1 MRSAIGSN
9 LRGAGTSVPLVDPP
23 TIECRLENPMIFQ
36 PAILFIR
43 SGRSSRRLRS
53 GGGADLP
60 DAAGPVRLESSGD
73 AVGRRRP
80 FYAVLPAGGCPR
92 GRAERAIPES
102 RALVLYAAIGDR
114 YFLRGEKGDFLGNS
128 GEFPYH
134 CRSKIR
140 KCGFFR
146 GIHVREIFLVG
157 GGARRSPGWIS
168 GRSSR
173 NVSST

>member
-1 MRSAIGSN
+1 LNAGWKIIGFSNLHPFYPVGSIVPAAVRIFRMRQGRFVRNLPAMRSA
-9 LRGAGTSVPLVDPP
+9 AT
-23 TIECRLENPMIFQ
+23 
-36 PAILFIR
+36 A
-43 SGRSSRRLRS
+43 
-53 GGGADLP
+53 
-60 DAAGPVRLESSGD
+60 
-73 AVGRRRP
+73 

-92 GRAERAIPES
+92 GQAERAIPES

-114 YFLRGEKGDFLGNS
+114 YFLRGEKGDFLGNF

-146 GIHVREIFLVG
+146 GFTFGKSFSSEED
-157 GGARRSPGWIS
+157 ARRSPGWIS

>member
-1 MRSAIGSN
+1 MQVGKS
-9 LRGAGTSVPLVDPP
+9 DDFP
-23 TIECRLENPMIFQ
+23 TC
-36 PAILFIR
+36 ILL
-43 SGRSSRRLRS
+43 SGRVDRS

-60 DAAGPVRLESSGD
+60 DAAGPVRPESSGD
-73 AVGRRRP
+73 AVAATA
-80 FYAVLPAGGCPR
+80 FCAVLPAGGCPR

-114 YFLRGEKGDFLGNS
+114 YCLRGEKGDFLGNS
-128 GEFPYH
+128 EEFPYH

-146 GIHVREIFLVG
+146 GFTFEKSFSSEED
-157 GGARRSPGWIS
+157 ARRSPGWIS

>member
-9 LRGAGTSVPLVDPP
+9 LRGAVTSVPLVDPP

-36 PAILFIR
+36 PASFL
-43 SGRSSRRLRS
+43 SGRADRPGGFVPAAVRTFRMRQGRFVRNLPAMRS
-53 GGGADLP
+53 
-60 DAAGPVRLESSGD
+60 AAT
-73 AVGRRRP
+73 A
-80 FYAVLPAGGCPR
+80 FCAVLPAGGCPR

-146 GIHVREIFLVG
+146 GFTFGKSFSSEED
-157 GGARRSPGWIS
+157 ARRSPGWIS